1 MDDGAAEAEAL
12 RLRLAAVAR
21 KWLEDPRADY
31 AGKITDAASQKG
43 HALNSLVLAGARISL
58 SEHGR
63 VVCSFHVPPPLT
75 DSDGTW
81 HAGALAA
88 AVDNMCS
95 AVVFTVVGAPTST
108 VHYGL
113 SYFSPVACNEEVQ
126 LDGRVVGRKGKLTA
140 AVVRVRKMG
149 SGELVAI
156 GRQWMTPAW
165 PTKSNKSRSKL

>member
-1 MDDGAAEAEAL
+1 MDDAAAEAEAL

-21 KWLEDPRADY
+21 KWLEDPRADS
-31 AGKITDAASQKG
+31 AGNITHAASQKG

-63 VVCSFHVPPPLT
+63 VVCSFQVPPPLT

-95 AVVFTVVGAPTST
+95 AVVFTVVGAPTAT

-113 SYFSPVACNEEVQ
+113 SYFSPVACNVCAFPMII
-126 LDGRVVGRKGKLTA
+126 LYHDD
-140 AVVRVRKMG
+140 
-149 SGELVAI
+149 
-156 GRQWMTPAW
+156 
-165 PTKSNKSRSKL
+165 